1 MGPGQ
6 ASHTQPEGA
15 AGVAAGDLDAQTVD
29 FGVIAT
35 ARDAAQAAAHP
46 AADAVVLVVGQL
58 AAEHVVEVRDLGG
71 RAHAPLVL
79 ALGEDGV
86 FLGLVEFVLDVTD
99 DLLQHVFHG
108 DQAGDA
114 AVLVDDDGLVVA
126 ADAEFAQQHVQA
138 LGFGNEDRRAD
149 QRAHLDA
156 GFQHAAQQVL
166 GQQDA
171 DDVVA
176 VAFVDGKARVGGL
189 DDRGDQ
195 VRDGLGDVQQVHARA
210 RHHDVGHDAFGH
222 GQRAPDHL
230 VGLGVQQGA
239 FVGGFQ
245 DGLDAFAVL
254 GLSAHEG
261 KQAVHQGFGCGFCGA
276 SRRRVGSRIRVRHR
290 PGWTS

>member
-176 VAFVDGKARVGGL
+176 VAFVDGKREWAVSMTEATRYGMGWVTSSRSMRE
-189 DDRGDQ
+189 RGTMMSATMPSDT
-195 VRDGLGDVQQVHARA
+195 AS
-210 RHHDVGHDAFGH
+210 
-222 GQRAPDHL
+222 AP
-230 VGLGVQQGA
+230 
-239 FVGGFQ
+239 
-245 DGLDAFAVL
+245 
-254 GLSAHEG
+254 
-261 KQAVHQGFGCGFCGA
+261 
-276 SRRRVGSRIRVRHR
+276 RII
-290 PGWTS
+290 W